1 MEHNKHMHLL
11 CIYNGDICHLVIF
24 LMDKRQNKGHTI
36 PGECQGVLLTMSF
49 TPLTTRAFWAEMANF
64 AGWAIF
70 VSAYVFHSSL
80 GYGPDAG
87 LWDSEPLQCVNKEF
101 MQGYP
106 RVKGPKS
113 VHDRIAIIGAGP
125 SGLHMAYELKKRGF
139 RNIVIFESR
148 DEVGGK
154 SSSRLYR
161 NV

>member
-1 MEHNKHMHLL
+1 MVYVLATVLLVHVHVHRPAVCISIMEHNKHMHLL

-87 LWDSEPLQCVNKEF
+87 LWDSEPLQCVNK
-101 MQGYP
+101 
-106 RVKGPKS
+106 V
-113 VHDRIAIIGAGP
+113 
-125 SGLHMAYELKKRGF
+125 
-139 RNIVIFESR
+139 
-148 DEVGGK
+148 
-154 SSSRLYR
+154 RL
-161 NV
+161 